1 MDLCITNNLMFMRHK
16 NGYTMEALAEIISVS
31 RQTVAKWESGES
43 YPDIMNCMKLATLY
57 KITLDEL
64 VYKPLSEIQTSK
76 FSSDQNKICGILDID
91 ENCAINLPE
100 PLMEMFDMK
109 AGDKVL
115 LLADR
120 REGIAIVKCS
130 QF

>member
-1 MDLCITNNLMFMRHK
+1 MRHK
-16 NGYTMEALAEIISVS
+16 HGYTMEALAEIISVS

-64 VYKPLSEIQTSK
+64 VYKPLRDAQLNE
-76 FSSDQNKICGILDID
+76 FSSDGNKICGILDIA
-91 ENCAINLPE
+91 ENGTIHLPGS
-100 PLMEMFDMK
+100 LMEMFDMK
-109 AGDKVL
+109 IGDKVL
-115 LLADR
+115 LLADK

>member
-1 MDLCITNNLMFMRHK
+1 MQK
-16 NGYTMEALAEIISVS
+16 SIIG
-31 RQTVAKWESGES
+31 R
-43 YPDIMNCMKLATLY
+43 Y
-57 KITLDEL
+57 KIAPATA
-64 VYKPLSEIQTSK
+64 VVSISGKTAC
-76 FSSDQNKICGILDID
+76 NKICGILDID

-115 LLADR
+115 LLADK

>member
-1 MDLCITNNLMFMRHK
+1 
-16 NGYTMEALAEIISVS
+16 
-31 RQTVAKWESGES
+31 
-43 YPDIMNCMKLATLY
+43 
-57 KITLDEL
+57 
-64 VYKPLSEIQTSK
+64 
-76 FSSDQNKICGILDID
+76 
-91 ENCAINLPE
+91 
-100 PLMEMFDMK
+100 MEMFDMK